1 MILPRRISMQKDNQG
16 SVTDHLSPGAWRGP
30 PEPARVCRDTDH
42 RAAGHEVAHRVS
54 PPRVVVV
61 LGTL

>member
-1 MILPRRISMQKDNQG
+1 MLCYDIAKKNIYAKG
-16 SVTDHLSPGAWRGP
+16 SDHLSPGAWRGP

-42 RAAGHEVAHRVS
+42 RAAGHEVAHRVR

-61 LGTL
+61 LGYYT

>member
-1 MILPRRISMQKDNQG
+1 MQKDNQG

-42 RAAGHEVAHRVS
+42 GAAGHEVAHRVR

-61 LGTL
+61 LGILYIDM

>member
-1 MILPRRISMQKDNQG
+1 MQKDNQG

-42 RAAGHEVAHRVS
+42 RAAGHEVAHRVR

-61 LGTL
+61 LGYYT